1 MRAEISALRTK
12 RSKLSGK
19 KNVKARKKIGRRI
32 QDMEEALASVAQEE
46 AGKAARNAQQE
57 DQAQWALHM
66 NAWAPYGAIT
76 SWGWK
81 AWSPPS
87 SRTRCRGL
95 LQVAQMR
102 LLVAMLPSALH
113 ATPDVR
119 ECCPLIATL
128 FKNFIFEVRY
138 PKRTRH

>member
-1 MRAEISALRTK
+1 MSLKQGRASL
-12 RSKLSGK
+12 
-19 KNVKARKKIGRRI
+19 VRKKRER
-32 QDMEEALASVAQEE
+32 DKREREKKERE
-46 AGKAARNAQQE
+46 RKEREKE

-81 AWSPPS
+81 AWSLPS

-95 LQVAQMR
+95 LQVAQLR
-102 LLVAMLPSALH
+102 LLLAMLPSALH
-113 ATPDVR
+113 ATPAVR